1 MKKRILG
8 LLLCLSMIVP
18 LMPLISVEASANI
31 KIDGV
36 DIGYAVGE
44 YFSKNGKACTC
55 HNKGLCVPETS
66 KCNCKHVSGGA
77 QCYGFAL
84 WCENKL
90 YGYNDKSN
98 GKKFESFGYVAE
110 GKLTKDKL
118 KELIGKAKIGAHIR
132 TNSSKPHSMILYAK
146 SNTGFSVVQA
156 NGTNNNTLGYSPC
169 RIGIA
174 TYTWDSYFTKGK
186 SPYGKRGIAFIKQAY
201 EASDSSKPVDN
212 LSKDSTYKTPISC
225 IAYKKMNVYY
235 SSGNQDSGH
244 YISAGDACTID
255 AVYTNGLCS
264 VTYPTVNGN
273 RDAYAKFKDF
283 TPNPVS
289 VSSYKAE
296 KAYTTYTHSDKK
308 NKYGSLSVNDA
319 CTVVGQ
325 TGNMY
330 QLIYPVKGGYKL
342 GWIDKNGLKDIVK
355 PTPEPNPTQVTTAP
369 LPVAKGF
376 FKGKKVVFA
385 APKKI
390 NLDDGHY
397 ISAGDICTIEKM
409 IVNDNGEF
417 TGECK
422 VKYPTNGY
430 NDVFADNCTT
440 RTVTVAISKV
450 LTKYNE
456 NYEVYEVPKAIKKY
470 SVYPA
475 NKKDAMGHTW
485 YVSKGDKFYTIATS
499 KDADSNKMTEVMYPC
514 TEGTHKG
521 YWKLGWIYLDYF
533 YLDLNGYLDG
543 AYNGTLSGYGYADIT
558 VNNEKITKVQD
569 YYKQLPAGSTYSIKN
584 PIALARH
591 TYNGVKTGSLSGT
604 VTAKTQVQLNFT
616 TNPPV
621 LQDIYISSNPSKTE
635 YLEGEWLD
643 TAGLSVTARYD
654 DASTQD
660 VTGSCGI
667 TGYDSSPGLKTVNV
681 SFGGY
686 ETAFTVNVKSKSPTQ
701 IEIVSLPNKTV
712 YNTGDE
718 IDLTGLI
725 VKATYDNG
733 TSAIVDDYDVYI
745 DEGATAEAGQVNID
759 VLYIYNEIEQ
769 YASFDITVNQ
779 KYTYLDLGDD
789 FTAYIQYTVNG
800 KYVTRI
806 ENDYVRLWSENGSL
820 NQIWHFIKQDG
831 ESYKIVSMAADDFN
845 VLDVSGWGTTPGT
858 GVGTYYD
865 NDNIEENS
873 TSNQR
878 WYIIQSE
885 NGYRLKP
892 QCSECVLDVAGGGD
906 AADGTNIQ
914 MNEYLSYG
922 AQEFNINKIVLAT
935 DISID
940 KTNITLGIN
949 ETANI
954 NVTVQPD
961 DAVGQN
967 IVWTSSNEA
976 VATVD
981 NGTVTAKG
989 LGSATITAKTLN
1001 GKTAECIVNVQDSVT
1016 IGDVNGDG
1024 EVDIADAI
1032 LVMKH
1037 DAGLTVID
1045 DTFNKAAD
1053 VNQDGEIDIADAI
1066 LIMKYDAGL
1075 IDKMI

>member
-1 MKKRILG
+1 M
-8 LLLCLSMIVP
+8 
-18 LMPLISVEASANI
+18 
-31 KIDGV
+31 
-36 DIGYAVGE
+36 
-44 YFSKNGKACTC
+44 
-55 HNKGLCVPETS
+55 
-66 KCNCKHVSGGA
+66 
-77 QCYGFAL
+77 
-84 WCENKL
+84 
-90 YGYNDKSN
+90 
-98 GKKFESFGYVAE
+98 
-110 GKLTKDKL
+110 
-118 KELIGKAKIGAHIR
+118 
-132 TNSSKPHSMILYAK
+132 
-146 SNTGFSVVQA
+146 
-156 NGTNNNTLGYSPC
+156 
-169 RIGIA
+169 
-174 TYTWDSYFTKGK
+174 
-186 SPYGKRGIAFIKQAY
+186 
-201 EASDSSKPVDN
+201 
-212 LSKDSTYKTPISC
+212 
-225 IAYKKMNVYY
+225 
-235 SSGNQDSGH
+235 
-244 YISAGDACTID
+244 
-255 AVYTNGLCS
+255 
-264 VTYPTVNGN
+264 
-273 RDAYAKFKDF
+273 
-283 TPNPVS
+283 
-289 VSSYKAE
+289 
-296 KAYTTYTHSDKK
+296 
-308 NKYGSLSVNDA
+308 
-319 CTVVGQ
+319 
-325 TGNMY
+325 
-330 QLIYPVKGGYKL
+330 
-342 GWIDKNGLKDIVK
+342 
-355 PTPEPNPTQVTTAP
+355 
-369 LPVAKGF
+369 
-376 FKGKKVVFA
+376 

-390 NLDDGHY
+390 DFGSNAY
-397 ISAGDICTIEKM
+397 ISKDDICI
-409 IVNDNGEF
+409 ISSVNKTSGKC
-417 TGECK
+417 T
-422 VKYPTNGY
+422 VKYPSGND
-430 NDVFADNCTT
+430 DVFSGGNTKTKTINITDM
-440 RTVTVAISKV
+440 I
-450 LTKYNE
+450 TKYSDD
-456 NYEVYEVPKAIKKY
+456 Y
-470 SVYPA
+470 SVYKLKALKNYKVYPTA
-475 NKKDAMGHTW
+475 SKKDDKGRNW
-485 YVSKGDKFYTIATS
+485 QLDKGDEYYTIAQS
-499 KDADSNKMTEVMYPC
+499 GSMTEILYYC
-514 TEGTHKG
+514 NRGAHKG
-521 YWKLGWIYLDYF
+521 YWKLGWIEIDYY

-543 AYNGTLSGYGYADIT
+543 AYNGNLSGYGYVDIV
-558 VNNEKITKVQD
+558 VNGETTKKVQD
-569 YYKQLPAGSTYSIKN
+569 FYKKVPYGSTYEIKN
-584 PIALARH
+584 PTAMSRH
-591 TYNGVKTGSLSGT
+591 TYNGVQAGSLKGT
-604 VTAKTQVQLNFT
+604 IKAKTQVQLNFT

-935 DISID
+935 DI
-940 KTNITLGIN
+940 
-949 ETANI
+949 
-954 NVTVQPD
+954 TVLIRQ
-961 DAVGQN
+961 
-967 IVWTSSNEA
+967 
-976 VATVD
+976 
-981 NGTVTAKG
+981 
-989 LGSATITAKTLN
+989 
-1001 GKTAECIVNVQDSVT
+1001 
-1016 IGDVNGDG
+1016 
-1024 EVDIADAI
+1024 I
-1032 LVMKH
+1032 LR
-1037 DAGLTVID
+1037 
-1045 DTFNKAAD
+1045 
-1053 VNQDGEIDIADAI
+1053 
-1066 LIMKYDAGL
+1066 
-1075 IDKMI
+1075 